1 MRVARGGGQLG
12 RKTGGHRGRGNVK
25 KFDWNKEEL
34 RDMRG
39 QDDII

>member
-1 MRVARGGGQLG
+1 MRVGRGIGEEDRGT
-12 RKTGGHRGRGNVK
+12 KYRGRRNVK